1 MLLVLDLLKEMIAEE
16 EDLMSKMK
24 LRTQEYQAELAQLC
38 KDLSAPLKE
47 VIDDVHLIF
56 SLVLLFCCI
65 FYLDW
70 CILYL
75 KTSKCILRNNFKN

>member
-38 KDLSAPLKE
+38 KDLLAPLKE
-47 VIDDVHLIF
+47 VTDGVHLIF
-56 SLVLLFCCI
+56 SVLLFCCI
-65 FYLDW
+65 FYLD
-70 CILYL
+70 
-75 KTSKCILRNNFKN
+75 

>member
-47 VIDDVHLIF
+47 VIGDVHLIF

-65 FYLDW
+65 FYLD
-70 CILYL
+70 
-75 KTSKCILRNNFKN
+75 

>member
-56 SLVLLFCCI
+56 SLVLLFCST
-65 FYLDW
+65 FYLD
-70 CILYL
+70 
-75 KTSKCILRNNFKN
+75 

>member
-56 SLVLLFCCI
+56 SLLLFCCI
-65 FYLDW
+65 FYLD
-70 CILYL
+70 
-75 KTSKCILRNNFKN
+75 

>member
-47 VIDDVHLIF
+47 VTDGVHLIF
-56 SLVLLFCCI
+56 SVLLFCCI
-65 FYLDW
+65 FYLD
-70 CILYL
+70 
-75 KTSKCILRNNFKN
+75 